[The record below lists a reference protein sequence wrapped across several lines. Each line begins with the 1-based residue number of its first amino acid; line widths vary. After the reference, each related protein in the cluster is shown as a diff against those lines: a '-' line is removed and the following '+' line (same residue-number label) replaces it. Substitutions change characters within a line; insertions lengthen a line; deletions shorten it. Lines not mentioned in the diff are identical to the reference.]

1 MAGMSDTAEVAD
13 SSRSGAPSPHRSGSL
28 IAGLFGAVIV
38 LGVSS
43 ALAAAA
49 ICHFL
54 QPDDWA
60 AVTAIPLWCWVLA
73 CVILSMLGTPFA
85 SRRVRAVNDLVI
97 GVVLLVGV
105 EQTYSLSRWAWRSAL
120 GSPEV
125 AAGERLRV
133 VTINCSGGSR
143 QAAAEAKVHQ
153 PDVVL
158 LQESPSEE
166 QIQSL
171 AAELFGEQG
180 SVAWSRDCSILARGA
195 LSEVD
200 RQAHHTQA
208 LLTLPDGRQV
218 ALFCLRLSPP
228 VVRYDLWNKS
238 CWIEHTDQ
246 RLVHRQ
252 EADAIAAALAAVPT
266 DGAIVLGGDCN
277 VPAGDGALES
287 WQPEVR
293 DAFAVAGIGWGCTVL
308 NRVPVLRFDQLWC
321 SQLVEP
327 VSVIAAKSQ
336 FSDHRL
342 VVGEFRLPPLPAGG
356 P

>member
-1 MAGMSDTAEVAD
+1 MSAMTDAAEAD
-13 SSRSGAPSPHRSGSL
+13 AAMSEAQSPRRSGSP
-28 IAGLFGAVIV
+28 IAGLFGGLIV
-38 LGVSS
+38 LGVSL
-43 ALAAAA
+43 ALVGAA

-60 AVTAIPLWCWVLA
+60 AVTAVPLWCWVLA

-97 GVVLLVGV
+97 VVVLVMGV
-105 EQTYSLSRWAWRSAL
+105 EQTYSLSRWAWRSAV

-125 AAGERLRV
+125 AATERLCV
-133 VTINCSGGSR
+133 VTVNCSGGSR
-143 QAAAEAKVHQ
+143 QAAADAAAHD

-158 LQESPSEE
+158 LQESPSED
-166 QIQSL
+166 QLQSL
-171 AAELFGEQG
+171 AVELFGEQS
-180 SVAWSRDCSILARGA
+180 SVAWARDCSIIARGE
-195 LSEVD
+195 LSEVE
-200 RQAHHTQA
+200 RQSHHTQA

-218 ALFCLRLSPP
+218 VLFSLRLSPP
-228 VVRYDLWNKS
+228 IVRYDLWNNS

-246 RLVHRQ
+246 RVVHRQ
-252 EADAIAAALAAVPT
+252 EAGAIAAALAAVPT
-266 DGAIVLGGDCN
+266 DRPIMVGGDCN

-308 NRVPVLRFDQLWC
+308 NRIPVHRFDQLWC
-321 SQLVEP
+321 GQSVEP
-327 VSVIAAKSQ
+327 VSIFAAKSR

-342 VVGEFRLPPLPAGG
+342 VVGEFRLPALPAAG